1 MTGRPAPTDDEV
13 LRRLQSHADA
23 LRRESYPGD
32 LVADVRPRLA
42 VPKPRR
48 AVPAAAL
55 LVATAASLLMAV
67 WLARDPVRPER
78 TALTGLPPPPRMP
91 STVPSLSTPVPSM
104 GAVTLGAGAVG
115 RVRPPAAAPES
126 ARTSRRSE

>member
-1 MTGRPAPTDDEV
+1 MTRRPGPTGDEV
-13 LRRLQSHADA
+13 LRRLQSHAAA

-32 LVADVRPRLA
+32 LAADVRPRLA

-55 LVATAASLLMAV
+55 LAATAASLLMAV

-91 STVPSLSTPVPSM
+91 STVPSLSASVPSM
-104 GAVTLGAGAVG
+104 GRAVTLGAGAVA
-115 RVRPPAAAPES
+115 RVRPPAAAVES
-126 ARTSRRSE
+126 ARTFKEE